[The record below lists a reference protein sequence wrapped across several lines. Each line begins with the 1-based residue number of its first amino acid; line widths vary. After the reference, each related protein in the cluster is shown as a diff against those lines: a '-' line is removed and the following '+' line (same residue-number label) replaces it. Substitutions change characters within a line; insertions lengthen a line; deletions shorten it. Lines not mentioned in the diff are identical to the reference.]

1 MTSKY
6 DPNMYEEI
14 LANFDA
20 FCDQFEGAAARRFA
34 GLDNDSRQPID
45 NAEVQRVTP
54 VVVREIDDGGAEGI
68 PLRTPPIDVQAAPMP
83 RLSDDS
89 GDIGLST

>member
-1 MTSKY
+1 MTKEY
-6 DPNMYEEI
+6 DPSMYEKI

-34 GLDNDSRQPID
+34 GLDDASRQPID

-54 VVVREIDDGGAEGI
+54 VAVREVDDGGEEGVI
-68 PLRTPPIDVQAAPMP
+68 IRTPPVDVQASPMP
-83 RLSDDS
+83 ELQDYS
-89 GDIGLST
+89 GDA